1 MDRSFTVLILGG
13 ALAAL
18 LLAVG
23 AKSEQSPTP
32 QLAMDTERASVNAP
46 PLPAAPQGKSTI
58 IGGSIQKLD
67 TVRDRFQL
75 KAFGQRPMTVLF
87 DERTKVY
94 LDGKKI
100 PLRDLRSDS
109 VASIQTVLDGTN
121 VFAIGIHMLSRAPE
135 GEYQGQVLR
144 YSADTGELTVSA
156 VSSRDPVKLVVPM
169 NTPIT
174 RVGQGDLPSHPGSSD
189 LARGTLISLTFEP
202 NKEGQGVVSRI
213 EILATPGSAFVFSG
227 SLSSV
232 DMHTGQLILI
242 DPRDERRY
250 QIVFDPSKLPE
261 SQALHEGD
269 NVRVAATFDG
279 SRYVARSIAVN

>member
-1 MDRSFTVLILGG
+1 
-13 ALAAL
+13 
-18 LLAVG
+18 
-23 AKSEQSPTP
+23 
-32 QLAMDTERASVNAP
+32 
-46 PLPAAPQGKSTI
+46 
-58 IGGSIQKLD
+58 
-67 TVRDRFQL
+67 
-75 KAFGQRPMTVLF
+75 
-87 DERTKVY
+87 
-94 LDGKKI
+94 
-100 PLRDLRSDS
+100 
-109 VASIQTVLDGTN
+109 
-121 VFAIGIHMLSRAPE
+121 
-135 GEYQGQVLR
+135 
-144 YSADTGELTVSA
+144 
-156 VSSRDPVKLVVPM
+156 M